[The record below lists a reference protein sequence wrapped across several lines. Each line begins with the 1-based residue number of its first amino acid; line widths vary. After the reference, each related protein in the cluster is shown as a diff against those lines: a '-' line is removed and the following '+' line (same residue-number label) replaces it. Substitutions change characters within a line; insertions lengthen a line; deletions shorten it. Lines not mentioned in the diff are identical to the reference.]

1 MKYSYHVFMDDKD
14 VFNLIGLNVKVE
26 RTIKRLTQE
35 QLAELIEVHEKYIG
49 RIETGKQN
57 VTIKTLNRIA
67 NALNIKLTRLL
78 EDKTET
84 N

>member
-1 MKYSYHVFMDDKD
+1 MDDKD
-14 VFNLIGLNVKVE
+14 VYNLIGLNVKVE

-35 QLAELIEVHEKYIG
+35 QLAELIEVHENYIG

-78 EDKTET
+78 EDKTE